1 MQLIKFIVLLT
12 FITNCSLNTF
22 CKNRLIIKEIK
33 INKNSYNCKI
43 NINNQIFNL
52 SSEKCQDSNFPNH
65 PSYLYHSTPVN
76 NKDSI
81 VINFETLG
89 AMNGVNFNVIFI
101 KSNNIYNLK
110 YITIEELFY
119 PFHNNSIFYYPNKV
133 TNINLS
139 NLSNNYLQY
148 NYIHIPKSNLKILKV
163 DTTYEILYDINNSK
177 SNIIF
182 YNPSLKKCIVV
193 TIPYKIV
200 DLVVIQDPFKL
211 IASINKKEISLN
223 INFNKNGTLVLPKYT
238 FDSNENNV
246 HNLSIKSNKY
256 IYKSST
262 NQFQISVVEYEN
274 IDMPHK
280 LLQSR
285 LPSF

>member
-1 MQLIKFIVLLT
+1 
-12 FITNCSLNTF
+12 
-22 CKNRLIIKEIK
+22 
-33 INKNSYNCKI
+33 
-43 NINNQIFNL
+43 
-52 SSEKCQDSNFPNH
+52 
-65 PSYLYHSTPVN
+65 
-76 NKDSI
+76 
-81 VINFETLG
+81 
-89 AMNGVNFNVIFI
+89 
-101 KSNNIYNLK
+101 
-110 YITIEELFY
+110 LFY
-119 PFHNNSIFYYPNKV
+119 PFHFNSIFYYPNKV

-139 NLSNNYLQY
+139 NLSNKYLQY

-163 DTTYEILYDINNSK
+163 DSTYEILYDINNSK

-182 YNPSLKKCIVV
+182 YNPYLKKCILV
-193 TIPYKIV
+193 TIPYKII

-223 INFNKNGTLVLPKYT
+223 INFNKNGTLILPEYT

-256 IYKSST
+256 IYESST
-262 NQFQISVVEYEN
+262 NQFQIRVVEYEN

-285 LPSF
+285 HPSF